1 MKKKIL
7 SLAMAGALVLSA
19 GSVVSAADTT
29 ISAPTDGVY
38 SGTVE
43 ATGEM
48 ETPTISIT
56 MSDTTGKKVGLNPY
70 GLEYTLGSEQLRD
83 SIANKAETITNASN
97 VPISVNA
104 TTTAAIPSGS
114 EAVVA
119 TGALKGTETTKS
131 VFAYLQIALG
141 DSVTSDKY
149 DTKAANQ
156 LIFATKSTTKKAMVK
171 LDASTG
177 TNKKA
182 TYKIFG
188 DLAKKPAKAWADA
201 DTVDFKIV
209 YQFEPEVIAATP

>member
-29 ISAPTDGVY
+29 INAPTDGTY
-38 SGTVE
+38 SSSVE

-48 ETPTISIT
+48 KTPTINIT
-56 MSDTTGKKVGLNPY
+56 LSDTTGKKVGLNPY
-70 GLEYTLGSEQLRD
+70 GLEYILGSDRLKD
-83 SIANKAETITNASN
+83 AIANKAETITNASD
-97 VPISVNA
+97 VPIAVNA
-104 TTTAAIPSGS
+104 TTTATIPSGS
-114 EAVVA
+114 EAVMA

-149 DTKAANQ
+149 DAKAANQ
-156 LIFATKSTTKKAMVK
+156 LIFGTKATTKKAMVK

-188 DLAKKPAKAWADA
+188 DVATKPAKAWVDG

-209 YQFEPEVIAATP
+209 YQFEPEVITATP